1 MPAWSRKILILVVVV
16 LIAIAGVSYI
26 LMQPQVTPTGTTP
39 GETIPVPP
47 KEEYRRTL
55 VIAVDLDN
63 QALDVQQAEW
73 TTLANWYAFSSLIA
87 FDPERNIV
95 SDLAEG
101 YEIGEGGKALII
113 RLPKDLRFPQ
123 TNNPLN
129 AHSLNE
135 SVYRYIR
142 LSPYST
148 DWIEL
153 NHTEILDDRTVKFVF
168 NNPPGP
174 LWAVLTSEYGAP
186 VDVEYAKKVG
196 DQEFNAHPIGAGPFM
211 IKEWVKGSHTTLIPN
226 PNYRTNLPFVDN
238 KGPNP
243 YLDQVV
249 IRVITDDLTRV
260 NEFISGNVDILAA
273 VPTQYIETL
282 KKDPNTVL
290 HEFPYGGYHFMIFNL
305 EKPQFADKNVRKA
318 IYLAINRDEFVITND
333 YTVEPQYTFIS
344 PGMLCY
350 NGTLEEH
357 ARKSLAYNLEEARRL
372 LEEAGWKM
380 SAEGVRKKGGVA
392 LSFTLDVPYDNP
404 RLKRI
409 APVIQRQ
416 LAEVGIKV
424 ELREYEQHYIREK
437 VWRKDFEAA
446 LNVFAWLDPD
456 GDMAYWLHSGRAAN
470 STYVN
475 PRVDEL
481 FDQGMRTF
489 DLSERTKIYSKLQ
502 EILLEDLPVI
512 PLEYPKQYVAV
523 RKNVEGVKFTLHTSI
538 LIYLNDVKVKKG

>member
-1 MPAWSRKILILVVVV
+1 MPAQSRALLLVAVLVVV
-16 LIAIAGVSYI
+16 LIVAGALYL
-26 LMQPQVTPTGTTP
+26 LMQPQVTPTPTP
-39 GETIPVPP
+39 SEKTATPR
-47 KEEYRRTL
+47 EEYRKTL
-55 VIAVDLDN
+55 VIGVELDN

-73 TTLANWYAFSSLIA
+73 TTLANWYAFSSLVA
-87 FDPERNIV
+87 FDPERNV
-95 SDLAEG
+95 VTDLAES
-101 YEIGEGGKALII
+101 YEIQDDGRALIV
-113 RLPKDLRFPQ
+113 RLPRDLKFPR

-153 NHTEILDDRTVKFVF
+153 NHTEILDDYTIKFVF

-186 VDVEYAKKVG
+186 VDSEYAKKVG

-211 IKEWVKGSHTTLIPN
+211 IKEWVKGSHTILIPN
-226 PNYRTNLPFVDN
+226 PNYRTNLPFVEN

-243 YLDQVV
+243 YLEEVI
-249 IRVITDDLTRV
+249 IRVITDELTRV
-260 NEFISGNVDILAA
+260 NEFIAGNIDILAA
-273 VPTQYIETL
+273 VPVQYIGTL

-305 EKPQFADKNVRKA
+305 EKPQFADKSVRKA
-318 IYLAINRDEFVITND
+318 IYLALNRTEFVIANE
-333 YTVEPQYTFIS
+333 YTVEPQYSFIS
-344 PGMLCY
+344 PGMLCH
-350 NGTLEEH
+350 NETLESY
-357 ARKSLAYNLEEARRL
+357 ARSSLSYDVEKARRL
-372 LEEAGWKM
+372 LDEAGWKM
-380 SAEGVRKKGGVA
+380 TAEGVRRKGEVT

-409 APVIQRQ
+409 APIIQRQ
-416 LAEVGIKV
+416 LADLGIRV

-456 GDMAYWLHSGRAAN
+456 GDMAYWLHSERAAN
-470 STYVN
+470 STYLN
-475 PRVDEL
+475 PEVDDL

-489 DLSERTKIYSKLQ
+489 DLKERTEIYSRLQ
-502 EILLEDLPVI
+502 RILLEDLPVI
-512 PLEYPKQYVAV
+512 PLQYPKQYVAI
-523 RKNVEGVKFTLHTSI
+523 RKNVEGVKLTLHTSI
-538 LIYLNDVKVKKG
+538 YIYLNDVKVRKG